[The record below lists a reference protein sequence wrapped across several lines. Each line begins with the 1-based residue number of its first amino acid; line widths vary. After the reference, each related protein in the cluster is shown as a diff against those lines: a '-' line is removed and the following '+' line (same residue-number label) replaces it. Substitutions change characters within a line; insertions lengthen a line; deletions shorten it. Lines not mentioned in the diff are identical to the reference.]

1 MEAEFYKLNKGNKL
15 DGNDQTYTN
24 FIHKIVE
31 TTIEGITIKED
42 SYDCKTCKVNY
53 KKQV

>member
-15 DGNDQTYTN
+15 NSNDQTYTN

-42 SYDCKTCKVNY
+42 SYDCETSKLNY
-53 KKQV
+53 KK

>member
-31 TTIEGITIKED
+31 TNIKGITIKED
-42 SYDCKTCKVNY
+42 SYDSKTCKVNY